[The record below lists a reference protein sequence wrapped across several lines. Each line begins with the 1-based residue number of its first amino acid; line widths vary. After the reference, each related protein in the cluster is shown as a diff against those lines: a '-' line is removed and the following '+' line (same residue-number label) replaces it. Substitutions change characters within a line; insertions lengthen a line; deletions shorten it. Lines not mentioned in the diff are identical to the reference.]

1 MFIQQNRLKLKL
13 RSGQVAAGI
22 ISSSDDAQL
31 AELFGL
37 AGFDYCILDAEH
49 GLLHP
54 DRSVSVIRACELTG
68 MTPWYES
75 VLKTQSWFCNILMP
89 V

>member
-13 RSGQVAAGI
+13 RSDQVAAGI

-37 AGFDYCILDAEH
+37 AGFDNCILDAEH
-49 GLLHP
+49 GLLHL
-54 DRSVSVIRACELTG
+54 DRSELF
-68 MTPWYES
+68 
-75 VLKTQSWFCNILMP
+75 VLAN
-89 V
+89 

>member
-13 RSGQVAAGI
+13 RSGQVAVGI
-22 ISSSDDAQL
+22 ISSSDDPQL

-37 AGFDYCILDAEH
+37 AGFDYYILDAEH

-54 DRSVSVIRACELTG
+54 ERSVSVIRVCELTG
-68 MTPWYES
+68 MT
-75 VLKTQSWFCNILMP
+75 LGANWFQRPKVGFAIS
-89 V
+89 